1 LNHKDIG
8 MKLGSDW
15 KKVQVAVIGAT
26 GALFSFGALGQTEDA
41 GETGANA
48 EKAKKAEVM
57 QVTGSR
63 IKQIDLEAAGSM
75 TTFDRKAIEKSGYST
90 VADFLRNSIPSGSMV
105 SENETLSQVS
115 GASNF
120 AGRDFTSEYT
130 LVLLNGRRL
139 PINAIAADFV
149 DLNLIPM
156 AAVERIEYLTDGASA
171 IYGSDAVAGV
181 LNIITRKNF
190 EGVSVT
196 GRIGQAE
203 RGDGT
208 ETSYQIVGGTSSDR
222 GNFLIAADFFKR
234 EPVMANSR
242 PLIKSAVSPD
252 GTDGRSPNG
261 LPGYII
267 RADGSIEAFDDC
279 PADQL
284 DGSGRCQYDFGPLY
298 QVNPKTD
305 RQSLYTV
312 FDYQLTD
319 AVNFFGEA
327 RFSRS
332 FTHIANGA
340 APGGVSL
347 AADAPSNPHPGE
359 EITVVRRYLDFGP
372 RRQDASNEAFSTV
385 AGLRGDLG
393 LEHSWSLEVTSHQL
407 RNLQVGA
414 GGNVNSPAASD
425 AFNDGTLNPFVF
437 NTFDSEAKLAAYDK
451 INTTTFREG
460 VSNLQTYNLTFD
472 GSLPFNLPGG
482 SMAYATGLEYRQES
496 FVDRADNLS
505 KEDKIIG
512 SASSDGKGDR
522 ENSAAFFELALPVL
536 SNLDLSVAGRYDEI
550 DNKQEKFTYK
560 LAGVYAPV
568 DVLKLRA
575 SYGTGFKAPAMHE
588 LYLGT
593 SFGVNQAVDEATCG
607 DDEPCEINVKTG
619 GNKDLLPEE
628 SVAYNFGVLGQL
640 TDSLSLRLDYW
651 DISIDNKV
659 DELSVQK
666 ILNDED
672 RFLSLIQRDP
682 NGRLNT
688 SGAFVETNLQNLTE
702 ESSAGIEFAVNYA
715 NKTSYGHF
723 TSSLLL
729 NKLVKSKSQE
739 TATDPLCD
747 FSDLSSLD
755 ARLNL
760 DWTNQVV
767 GAGTTVRY
775 YGGYTSYSG
784 GLKEGTCEFANPES
798 KFEVEDAVETDLRLS
813 YVAPFGSELNFG
825 VINAFDNKPAYD
837 KNAGWPWYNQQKFSN
852 MGRYFYLS
860 ATHEFR

>member
-1 LNHKDIG
+1 
-8 MKLGSDW
+8 M
-15 KKVQVAVIGAT
+15 
-26 GALFSFGALGQTEDA
+26 
-41 GETGANA
+41 
-48 EKAKKAEVM
+48 
-57 QVTGSR
+57 
-63 IKQIDLEAAGSM
+63 
-75 TTFDRKAIEKSGYST
+75 
-90 VADFLRNSIPSGSMV
+90 
-105 SENETLSQVS
+105 
-115 GASNF
+115 
-120 AGRDFTSEYT
+120 
-130 LVLLNGRRL
+130 
-139 PINAIAADFV
+139 
-149 DLNLIPM
+149 
-156 AAVERIEYLTDGASA
+156 
-171 IYGSDAVAGV
+171 
-181 LNIITRKNF
+181 
-190 EGVSVT
+190 
-196 GRIGQAE
+196 
-203 RGDGT
+203 
-208 ETSYQIVGGTSSDR
+208 
-222 GNFLIAADFFKR
+222 
-234 EPVMANSR
+234 
-242 PLIKSAVSPD
+242 
-252 GTDGRSPNG
+252 
-261 LPGYII
+261 
-267 RADGSIEAFDDC
+267 
-279 PADQL
+279 
-284 DGSGRCQYDFGPLY
+284 
-298 QVNPKTD
+298 
-305 RQSLYTV
+305 
-312 FDYQLTD
+312 
-319 AVNFFGEA
+319 
-327 RFSRS
+327 
-332 FTHIANGA
+332 
-340 APGGVSL
+340 
-347 AADAPSNPHPGE
+347 
-359 EITVVRRYLDFGP
+359 
-372 RRQDASNEAFSTV
+372 
-385 AGLRGDLG
+385 
-393 LEHSWSLEVTSHQL
+393 
-407 RNLQVGA
+407 
-414 GGNVNSPAASD
+414 
-425 AFNDGTLNPFVF
+425 
-437 NTFDSEAKLAAYDK
+437 
-451 INTTTFREG
+451 
-460 VSNLQTYNLTFD
+460 
-472 GSLPFNLPGG
+472 
-482 SMAYATGLEYRQES
+482 
-496 FVDRADNLS
+496 
-505 KEDKIIG
+505 
-512 SASSDGKGDR
+512 
-522 ENSAAFFELALPVL
+522 PVL

-550 DNKQEKFTYK
+550 DHKQEKFTYK

-593 SFGVNQAVDEATCG
+593 SFGVNQAVDKDTCG

-688 SGAFVETNLQNLTE
+688 SGAFVKTNLQNLTE

-715 NKTSYGHF
+715 NKTSFGHI

-775 YGGYTSYSG
+775 YGGYTSYAG

-813 YVAPFGSELNFG
+813 YLAPFGSELNFG